1 VKLAAPILLII
12 CSLAAT
18 QAFAEDAVP
27 HPLTRAGCD
36 KAGLVWNDNAN
47 VCDVAFGEAEAK
59 PEAEVPVVSTGQPL
73 TRKGCDLAGMHWND
87 FANVCDE
94 KLVGETAEAKTTP
107 TAPTILITIDKA
119 AQTMTVSVDGKE
131 RYDWPV
137 STGRPAYS
145 TPSGIFTPTSMNKIW
160 YSKQWDNAPMP
171 HAIFFTEK
179 GHAIHGTEEVRRL
192 GKPASHGCVRLS
204 PQNAATLYKLVADEG
219 LQNTEVVLTGLT
231 PGRGAHAASSSAQK
245 SQSSRARKGQAASSS
260 GYTSQY
266 SFAPGDK
273 PEAHSKQRRGGLF
286 RRLFGRR

>member
-1 VKLAAPILLII
+1 VKLIAPILLII

-27 HPLTRAGCD
+27 QPLTRAGCD

-47 VCDVAFGEAEAK
+47 VCDVAFGDAGGK
-59 PEAEVPVVSTGQPL
+59 PEADVTAVRTGQPL
-73 TRKGCDLAGMHWND
+73 TRKGCDLAGMHSND

-94 KLVGETAEAKTTP
+94 TLEEETTQAEAKTTP
-107 TAPTILITIDKA
+107 AAPTILITIDKA
-119 AQTMTVSVDGKE
+119 AQKMTVSVDGE
-131 RYDWPV
+131 QRYDWPV
-137 STGRPAYS
+137 STGRPGYS
-145 TPSGIFTPTSMNKIW
+145 TPSGTFTPTSMNKIW
-160 YSKQWDNAPMP
+160 YSRQWDNAPMP

-204 PQNAATLYKLVADEG
+204 PQNAATLYTLVVDKG

-231 PGRGAHAASSSAQK
+231 PGRGAYTASSSAQK
-245 SQSSRARKGQAASSS
+245 GKAASSS
-260 GYTSQY
+260 RYTSQY

-273 PEAHSKQRRGGLF
+273 PDAHSKKRRGGLF

>member
-1 VKLAAPILLII
+1 MKVVAPILLII

-27 HPLTRAGCD
+27 QPLTRAGCD

-47 VCDVAFGEAEAK
+47 VCDVAFGETEAK
-59 PEAEVPVVSTGQPL
+59 PEADVTAVSRGQPL

-94 KLVGETAEAKTTP
+94 TLEGPTTQAEAKATSA
-107 TAPTILITIDKA
+107 APTILITIDKA

-137 STGRPAYS
+137 STGRPGYS
-145 TPSGIFTPTSMNKIW
+145 TPSGTFTPRSMNKIW

-171 HAIFFTEK
+171 HAIFFTKK

-204 PQNAATLYKLVADEG
+204 PKNAATLYTLVADKG

-231 PGRGAHAASSSAQK
+231 PGRGAY
-245 SQSSRARKGQAASSS
+245 G
-260 GYTSQY
+260 
-266 SFAPGDK
+266 
-273 PEAHSKQRRGGLF
+273 
-286 RRLFGRR
+286 

>member
-171 HAIFFTEK
+171 HAIFFTEMK
-179 GHAIHGTEEVRRL
+179 
-192 GKPASHGCVRLS
+192 ASKI
-204 PQNAATLYKLVADEG
+204 PKLCSLA
-219 LQNTEVVLTGLT
+219 L
-231 PGRGAHAASSSAQK
+231 P
-245 SQSSRARKGQAASSS
+245 
-260 GYTSQY
+260 
-266 SFAPGDK
+266 
-273 PEAHSKQRRGGLF
+273 RGGARMQPAHP
-286 RRLFGRR
+286 RRNLKAVVPERAKRLVRQGTRLNIVLPLAISQRPTQSNGGAAFSGAYLDVGRANQ